1 MDRVV
6 IITGASSGI
15 GRATALKIAAPG
27 TKLLL
32 QARGGRDGEKVESF
46 EQVAD
51 DARDKGAE
59 CAICISDLSV
69 PRAGTELVEQ
79 AVSRFGRVDQIVS
92 NAGFADSRKF
102 GELGTEDLQTSLQTM
117 TTAFFDIVTAALD
130 HLQSSDCGR
139 IVAVS
144 SFVAHVVPDNKLFP
158 VTAAAKSAIEG
169 LARSLAVQLAP
180 DQVSVNCVAPGFT
193 QKETSGHSALG
204 QAAWERAAE
213 ITPMG
218 KLAQPQ
224 DIAAL
229 IAFLL
234 EPDAGHITGQVI
246 HVDGGLN
253 LV

>member
-1 MDRVV
+1 MEQVV

-15 GRATALKIAAPG
+15 GRATALKIAAPDV
-27 TKLLL
+27 KLLL
-32 QARGGRDGEKVESF
+32 QARGGREGEKVERF
-46 EQVAD
+46 EQIAAD
-51 DARDKGAE
+51 VRNKGGE
-59 CAICISDLSV
+59 CVTCISDLSE
-69 PRAGTELVEQ
+69 PHAGARLVEQ
-79 AVSRFGRVDQIVS
+79 AVDRFGRVDQIIS
-92 NAGFADSRKF
+92 NAGFADPRRI
-102 GELGTEDLQTSLQTM
+102 GELTTEDLQTSLQTM
-117 TTAFFDIVTAALD
+117 TVAFFDIVTAALD
-130 HLQSSDCGR
+130 YLKTSDCGR
-139 IVAVS
+139 VVAVS
-144 SFVAHVVPDNKLFP
+144 SFVAHVIPDNKLFP

-169 LARSLAVQLAP
+169 LARSLAIQLAP

-234 EPDAGHITGQVI
+234 QPDAGHITGQVI
-246 HVDGGLN
+246 HVDGGLT